1 MEFKPIKILDRD
13 VMILRNK
20 RVSLVRIL
28 WRNSQIEEETWKRE
42 SEIKNKYLHLLP
54 EIGT

>member
-1 MEFKPIKILDRD
+1 MEVKPIQILDWD

-20 RVSLVRIL
+20 RVTLVRVL
-28 WRNSQIEEETWKRE
+28 WRSSQIEEETWKRE

>member
-13 VMILRNK
+13 VMILR
-20 RVSLVRIL
+20 
-28 WRNSQIEEETWKRE
+28 KRE